1 MSKVTRGMTIGALAF
16 VASAASLA
24 AQAPVQGDFQWYMGA
39 QAGVLVF
46 RTPAQTRGGMFTA
59 GGHTL
64 ITARR
69 TALLLS
75 VDEGVGS
82 DEQSAYIDASG
93 TVQNG
98 RFNDIRKYSAVLTA
112 FPIRSA
118 AQPYLGI
125 GVGIVHAV
133 NPQPCTAVTS
143 GCPAGTSFATPADL
157 AQAQQDARDLGST
170 GFATLIGGLQF
181 KVGRLVAFGQY
192 QLTTAQG
199 DKTLAS
205 GATGRLLIGSTHT
218 FTGGLRVSLGSARE
232 QPRAGY

>member
-1 MSKVTRGMTIGALAF
+1 MSKVTRRMAVGALAF
-16 VASAASLA
+16 AASAAPLA
-24 AQAPVQGDFQWYMGA
+24 AQAPVQGDFQWYLGG

-46 RTPAQTRGGMFTA
+46 RTPAQTQGGMFLA

-93 TVQNG
+93 TVQNV

-125 GVGIVHAV
+125 GVGIVHIA
-133 NPQPCTAVTS
+133 NPQPCTSVTS
-143 GCPAGTSFATPADL
+143 GCP
-157 AQAQQDARDLGST
+157 
-170 GFATLIGGLQF
+170 
-181 KVGRLVAFGQY
+181 
-192 QLTTAQG
+192 
-199 DKTLAS
+199 
-205 GATGRLLIGSTHT
+205 
-218 FTGGLRVSLGSARE
+218 
-232 QPRAGY
+232 

>member
-1 MSKVTRGMTIGALAF
+1 MNKVTRSMTVAALALG
-16 VASAASLA
+16 AGGARLA
-24 AQAPVQGDFQWYMGA
+24 AQAPVQGDFQWYVGG

-69 TALLLS
+69 TALMLS

-82 DEQSAYIDASG
+82 NEQSAYFDNTG
-93 TVQNG
+93 TTQTVQ
-98 RFNDIRKYSAVLTA
+98 FNDLRKYSAVLTA

-118 AQPYLGI
+118 AQPYVGI

-133 NPQPCTAVTS
+133 NPQPT
-143 GCPAGTSFATPADL
+143 GTTFATPAAL

-170 GFATLIGGLQF
+170 GFATVVGGLQF

-192 QLTTAQG
+192 QLTSAQG
-199 DKTLAS
+199 DKTLPS

-218 FTGGLRVSLGSARE
+218 FSGGLRVSLGSARE
-232 QPRAGY
+232 QPRASY

>member
-1 MSKVTRGMTIGALAF
+1 MSKLTRSLTVAGLALAM
-16 VASAASLA
+16 AAARLA
-24 AQAPVQGDFQWYMGA
+24 AQAPVQGDFQWYVGG

-82 DEQSAYIDASG
+82 NEQSAYFDQTGTAQ
-93 TVQNG
+93 TVQ
-98 RFNDIRKYSAVLTA
+98 FNDIRKYSAVITA

-125 GVGIVHAV
+125 GVGIIHAV
-133 NPQPCTAVTS
+133 NPQPTGTA
-143 GCPAGTSFATPADL
+143 FATPAAL
-157 AQAQQDARDLGST
+157 AQATQDARDLGST
-170 GFATLIGGLQF
+170 GFATLVGGLQF

-192 QLTTAQG
+192 QLTSAQG
-199 DKTLAS
+199 DKTLDSGAS
-205 GATGRLLIGSTHT
+205 GRLFVGSTHT
-218 FTGGLRVSLGSARE
+218 FSGGLRVSLGSARE

>member
-1 MSKVTRGMTIGALAF
+1 
-16 VASAASLA
+16 
-24 AQAPVQGDFQWYMGA
+24 
-39 QAGVLVF
+39 VF

-69 TALLLS
+69 TALMLS

-82 DEQSAYIDASG
+82 NERSAYNDANG
-93 TVQNG
+93 TIQPVS
-98 RFNDIRKYSAVLTA
+98 FNDIRKYSAILTA

-125 GVGIVHAV
+125 GVGIIHAV
-133 NPQPCTAVTS
+133 NPFPDSA
-143 GCPAGTSFATPADL
+143 SFASPA
-157 AQAQQDARDLGST
+157 AQAQALQDARDLGST

-192 QLTTAQG
+192 QLTSAQG
-199 DKTLAS
+199 DKTLESGAS
-205 GATGRLLIGSTHT
+205 GRLFVGSTHT
-218 FTGGLRVSLGSARE
+218 FSGGLRVSLGSARE

>member
-1 MSKVTRGMTIGALAF
+1 MSKLTRSMTVVALALGF
-16 VASAASLA
+16 GAARLA
-24 AQAPVQGDFQWYMGA
+24 AQAPVQGDFQWYVGG

-75 VDEGVGS
+75 VDEGVG
-82 DEQSAYIDASG
+82 DNEQSAYFDNTG
-93 TVQNG
+93 TTQTVQ
-98 RFNDIRKYSAVLTA
+98 FNDIRKYSAVITA

-133 NPQPCTAVTS
+133 NPQPT
-143 GCPAGTSFATPADL
+143 GTTFATPAAL
-157 AQAQQDARDLGST
+157 AQAQQDARDLGSS
-170 GFATLIGGLQF
+170 GFATLVGGLQF

-192 QLTTAQG
+192 QFTTAQG

-218 FTGGLRVSLGSARE
+218 FSGGMRVSLGSARE
-232 QPRAGY
+232 QPRSSY